1 MQILE
6 SLKKIF
12 SSEKDRRESQRIQ
25 TYIPASLSTQ
35 NISQMVDI
43 SDLSETGC
51 CISSLSGYYLRNH
64 EIVSLQ
70 VIYINELGYLYV
82 SKDPINAVI
91 VREMKTKNS
100 KKVGARFIDPINA
113 ENAIEPI
120 ILDLMKPR
128 NLRN

>member
-6 SLKKIF
+6 FLKKIF

-25 TYIPASLSTQ
+25 TYFPASLSTQ

-51 CISSLSGYYLRNH
+51 CISSVSGYYLKNH